1 MATLIPKLLGGVGLF
16 LLGMG
21 LLTEG
26 AKGFAGDSL
35 RAALLRFT
43 GAPWKAFLSGT
54 LATVLLQSSSATTVT
69 VIGFVSAGL
78 LTFPQALGMVFG
90 ASLGTTGTGWLVAVF
105 GLKIQIGLHA
115 LPVVALGA
123 FLRLMGRGCWKPL
136 GSALAGFGLIFLGI
150 DFLQAG
156 MEGLQGRLPV
166 VSLPTAGVA
175 AHLLGMGAGILM
187 TLVLQSSSAAI
198 AVAMTALHAGTI
210 NLEQSASLAVGAAI
224 GTTATALIASIGA
237 TNPAKRTAVAF
248 VLFNLATGLLAILL
262 LPALLQVVRWE
273 SLHLG
278 LHGNAT
284 ALAAFHTTFVALGVA
299 VFLPLATP
307 YARWIE
313 RLIPDHRPSLTRYL
327 DKSLLQSP
335 AVALEAVRRALR
347 DTSVATFDAIDAV
360 ISERQTGTAQ
370 EARHLEI
377 SQAIG
382 EIQRFLTSIP
392 QDTNPRLAPSRVGL
406 MHVIDHL
413 IRLKGRIKPSP
424 AVCAALDKL
433 PLREGLVLLRTIL
446 KSAIEGLQSSPP
458 KGWEH
463 RVCEN
468 SKRLAEVRRLGRVAV
483 LDESSGARATPD
495 EILQI
500 LDAMRWLDRVGYHAW
515 RICVHLPPAS
525 DAPSEP
531 VEPEPHPDD

>member
-1 MATLIPKLLGGVGLF
+1 MAMLIPKLLGGIGLF

-21 LLTEG
+21 LMTEG

-35 RAALLRFT
+35 RSALLRFT

-105 GLKIQIGLHA
+105 GLKIQIGLYA

-156 MEGLQGRLPV
+156 MEGLRNRLPV
-166 VSLPTAGVA
+166 AALPSAGVA
-175 AHLLGMGAGILM
+175 AHLAGLGAGILM

-210 NLEQSASLAVGAAI
+210 NLEQAASLAVGAAI
-224 GTTATALIASIGA
+224 GTTATALLASIGA

-248 VLFNLATGLLAILL
+248 VLFNLVTGLLAILL
-262 LPALLQVVRWE
+262 LPALLQVVHWE
-273 SLHLG
+273 GLQLG

-335 AVALEAVRRALR
+335 SVALEAVRRALR
-347 DTSVATFDAIDAV
+347 DTSLATLEAIDAV
-360 ISERQTGTAQ
+360 VGGQQSGTAG
-370 EARHLEI
+370 EARRVEI

-382 EIQRFLTSIP
+382 EIQHFLASIP
-392 QDTNPRLAPSRVGL
+392 QDTNSRHAAARVGL

-413 IRLKGRIKPSP
+413 IRLKGRIKPST
-424 AVCAALDKL
+424 AVCAALDKP
-433 PLREGLVLLRTIL
+433 PLREGIDLLRAIL
-446 KSAIEGLQSSPP
+446 KSAIEGLKSSAP
-458 KGWEH
+458 KEWENL
-463 RVCEN
+463 VCEN

-483 LDESSGARATPD
+483 LDEGGGTRATPD

-515 RICVHLPPAS
+515 RICAHLPSAS
-525 DAPSEP
+525 GPLLQP

>member
-1 MATLIPKLLGGVGLF
+1 MFIPKLLGGIGLF

-21 LLTEG
+21 LMTEG

-35 RAALLRFT
+35 RSALLRFT

-105 GLKIQIGLHA
+105 GLKIQIGLYA

-156 MEGLQGRLPV
+156 MEGLRNRLPV
-166 VSLPTAGVA
+166 AALPSAGVA
-175 AHLLGMGAGILM
+175 AHLAGMGAGILM

-210 NLEQSASLAVGAAI
+210 NLEQAASLAVGAAI
-224 GTTATALIASIGA
+224 GTTATALLASIGA

-248 VLFNLATGLLAILL
+248 VLFNLVTGLLAILL
-262 LPALLQVVRWE
+262 LPALLQVVHWE
-273 SLHLG
+273 SLQLG

-335 AVALEAVRRALR
+335 SVALEAVRRALR
-347 DTSVATFDAIDAV
+347 DTSLATLEAIDAV
-360 ISERQTGTAQ
+360 IGEQQSGTAR
-370 EARHLEI
+370 EARRVEI

-382 EIQRFLTSIP
+382 EIQRFLASIP
-392 QDTNPRLAPSRVGL
+392 QDTNSRHAAARVGL

-413 IRLKGRIKPSP
+413 IRLKGRIKPST
-424 AVCAALDKL
+424 AVCAALDKP
-433 PLREGLVLLRTIL
+433 PLREGIDLLRTIL
-446 KSAIEGLQSSPP
+446 NSAIEGLKSSAP
-458 KGWEH
+458 KEWGDL
-463 RVCEN
+463 VCEN

-483 LDESSGARATPD
+483 LDEGGGARATPD

-515 RICVHLPPAS
+515 RICAHLPSAS
-525 DAPSEP
+525 GPLLEP